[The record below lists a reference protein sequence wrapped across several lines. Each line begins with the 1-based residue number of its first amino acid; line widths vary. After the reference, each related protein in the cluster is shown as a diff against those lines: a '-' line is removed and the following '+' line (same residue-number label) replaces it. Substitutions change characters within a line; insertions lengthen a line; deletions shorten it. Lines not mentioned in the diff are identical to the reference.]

1 MLRTT
6 AHCRRS
12 SGTVDW
18 VEKELRVAAVTGAC
32 TGVGVMIPWA
42 LERSMSWLA
51 LLLFPAFCGAV
62 AGLLVG
68 VIAVGGGR
76 YALWSNRVWP
86 ARSHRTWRHRFAA
99 CTATAVTLVTALAL
113 CWLFVAAGEIST
125 DTDEFPPWRIALAAI
140 TASSYLFAYLLAPT
154 TDRTARTQDRLGE
167 F

>member
-1 MLRTT
+1 M
-6 AHCRRS
+6 
-12 SGTVDW
+12 G
-18 VEKELRVAAVTGAC
+18 
-32 TGVGVMIPWA
+32 
-42 LERSMSWLA
+42 
-51 LLLFPAFCGAV
+51 
-62 AGLLVG
+62 
-68 VIAVGGGR
+68 
-76 YALWSNRVWP
+76 WSNRVWP

-113 CWLFVAAGEIST
+113 CWLFVAAGEIFT

>member
-1 MLRTT
+1 M
-6 AHCRRS
+6 
-12 SGTVDW
+12 DW

-68 VIAVGGGR
+68 VIAVGGGS

-86 ARSHRTWRHRFAA
+86 ARSHRT
-99 CTATAVTLVTALAL
+99 
-113 CWLFVAAGEIST
+113 
-125 DTDEFPPWRIALAAI
+125 
-140 TASSYLFAYLLAPT
+140 
-154 TDRTARTQDRLGE
+154 ARTQDRLGE